1 MKANF
6 TATIA
11 LTASLLMAAVSVAFA
26 TADGPDYFMVRGVA
40 SDDVLN
46 IRQEPNAQSQKL
58 GEIPH
63 DGNGIQNL
71 GCEGGLSYGE
81 WQEASQ
87 AEREAAEKRRWCRIA
102 YNGVEGWVAARFLA
116 EGSEVATN
124 AGEPTRWNVLAVN
137 EQAPAAEAFITF
149 ASDGAVYGSTGC
161 NKFSTRGIFN
171 GNALLINGPAM
182 MTKMACPGAVSQQEK
197 TIMAGLKGEIGLVF
211 DPFARQLVLSNP
223 ETGVTM
229 RLASE

>member
-1 MKANF
+1 MKANV

-11 LTASLLMAAVSVAFA
+11 LTASLLLALASFATA

-40 SDDVLN
+40 ADDVLN
-46 IRQEPNAQSQKL
+46 IRQEPDARSQKL

-116 EGSEVATN
+116 EGSEVAAN

-137 EQAPAAEAFITF
+137 EEAPAAEAFITF
-149 ASDGAVYGSTGC
+149 ASDGSVTGSTGC

-171 GNALLINGPAM
+171 GNALLINGPAV

-223 ETGVTM
+223 DTGVTM